1 MIFLSFCIDFFSFI
15 YNCIYSYLFVLPPVM
30 KHCSGKLALKR
41 AKRGCYVFRLFAK
54 IDILYNSCCFH
65 ARERTLVSLP
75 YRVLTSTINRIL
87 LCSAVTCEDVRSRT
101 NSTVV
106 TRCTDLVECVK
117 FAQLEN
123 CCWHVLLPLLTWNL
137 RTTKGKSKVTLQWH
151 KSAHLIHMGFICF

>member
-1 MIFLSFCIDFFSFI
+1 MIFLSFCIDFFNFI
-15 YNCIYSYLFVLPPVM
+15 YNCIYSYLFVPPPVM
-30 KHCSGKLALKR
+30 KHCSGKLTLKR

-123 CCWHVLLPLLTWNL
+123 CCWHVLLRPFWLETCV
-137 RTTKGKSKVTLQWH
+137 RRKGSQRWLKWH